1 MMVAITIPF
10 LKQISENATYVA
22 IFITPFLSFLIISQ
36 NIKPKW
42 KIANDSIISLT
53 TWLLAGA
60 ITYLVTKHNSSL
72 LFAFIGFMLTLSMQW
87 FNKNYYVSGYMFLAN
102 TVLIAVFG
110 TTWGVAFIL
119 SQNVSFFTQTLL
131 IVGLITVSFSLPL
144 GLITLL
150 PVNSYLF
157 RKHWLRPSSPL
168 SLENVSENYYPKVSL
183 HLPCYEEPPQIVI
196 DSLKALS
203 EIDYP
208 NFEVIVIDNNTK
220 DEKLWL
226 PVKQYCEQLG
236 DKFHFYHVSPL
247 KGAKAGALNFAL
259 KHTDEK
265 AEIIGVIDAD
275 YQTKP
280 DFLKDLVGYFKDEQ
294 IGFVQTPHDY
304 RNGDDNRFSRNC
316 YWEYIP
322 AYKLKIACLNEWVA
336 SYIVGTMCLIR
347 KKALN
352 EAGDWSEWCLTEDC
366 ESAFRIHALGY
377 TSVYVKQTYG
387 RGVIPESFYDY
398 KKQRLRWTIGPIQQL
413 KKHWRLLLPNKISAP
428 SKFSNWQRI
437 LEFSHSLREI
447 APIATLLFLL
457 IGLVTIGSIIYHH
470 ETIIIPKIIWVA
482 SAVTIPS
489 VLAISW
495 LTYRLAGCKSIID
508 IVGASIATQSLTHVR
523 LIGSIIGL
531 FGNLKWKRTNKFKLE
546 PSGIKAFYAVSSEI
560 TIASVLF
567 LASFIIGRYSSI
579 SSPDVL
585 FISSLSMFVAG
596 IRYLAAPTMVLLSEI
611 ALNRKKKVLNNT
623 TQQISYKLNKD
634 LTSDSLDSEKNEIES
649 VVEI

>member
-22 IFITPFLSFLIISQ
+22 IFVTPLLSFLIIIQ

-42 KIANDSIISLT
+42 KIANSFILSII
-53 TWLLAGA
+53 TWLVAA
-60 ITYLVTKHNSSL
+60 VTTYLITEHNSSL
-72 LFAFIGFMLTLSMQW
+72 LFAFIGIVLTFCIQQL
-87 FNKNYYVSGYMFLAN
+87 NKNYFITGYMFLAN
-102 TVLIAVFG
+102 TLLIAVFG

-119 SQNVSFFTQTLL
+119 NQNLSFVTEILL
-131 IVGLITVSFSLPL
+131 IIGLITMSISLPL
-144 GLITLL
+144 GLVTLL

-157 RKHWLRPSSPL
+157 RKNWLRPSKPL
-168 SLENVSENYYPKVSL
+168 SLDNSPENYYPKVSL
-183 HLPCYEEPPQIVI
+183 HLPCFEEPPQIVI

-203 EIDYP
+203 ELDYP

-226 PVKQYCEQLG
+226 PVKQYCEQMG
-236 DKFHFYHVSPL
+236 DKFRFYHVSPL

-259 KHTDEK
+259 KHTDENT
-265 AEIIGVIDAD
+265 EIISVIDAD
-275 YQTKP
+275 YQASP
-280 DFLKDLVGYFKDEQ
+280 NFLKDLVGYFKDEQ

-336 SYIVGTMCLIR
+336 SYIIGTMCLIK
-347 KKALN
+347 KKALQ
-352 EAGDWSEWCLTEDC
+352 EAGGWSEWSLTEDC
-366 ESAFRIHALGY
+366 ESAFRIHSLGY
-377 TSVYVKQTYG
+377 KSVYIKQTYG

-413 KKHWRLLLPNKISAP
+413 KKHWRLLLPRKFSTP

-447 APIATLLFLL
+447 SPIVTLLFLL
-457 IGLVTIGSIIYHH
+457 IGLVTMSSIIYHH
-470 ETIIIPKIIWVA
+470 ETITIPAIIWIA

-489 VLAISW
+489 TLALSW

-508 IVGASIATQSLTHVR
+508 IIGASIATQSLTHVR

-531 FGNLKWKRTNKFKLE
+531 FGNLTWKRTNKFKIE
-546 PSGIKAFYAVSSEI
+546 PSGIKAFYSVSSEI
-560 TIASVLF
+560 TIALALF
-567 LASFIIGRYSSI
+567 LLSYIIGIHSSI
-579 SSPDVL
+579 SLPDVL
-585 FISSLSMFVAG
+585 FISSLAMFMAG
-596 IRYLAAPTMVLLSEI
+596 IRYLAAPMMVLLSEI
-611 ALNRKKKVLNNT
+611 ALNREKKALNNNR
-623 TQQISYKLNKD
+623 QLISYKFNED
-634 LTSDSLDSEKNEIES
+634 STSDGISVKKNEIES
-649 VVEI
+649 VI